1 MPPLVTSSIHRI
13 LSRLVTVERQEL
25 RALLW
30 SFLCFFAL
38 LASYYV
44 LRPVRDE
51 MGVQTGAQNLPWL
64 FSAVFVS
71 MLVLVPFFGWLA
83 GRLPVRRLI
92 LTIYLFFSSNLLFF
106 FFALIINVPRTTVAP
121 VFFVWVSVF
130 NLFVVSVFWSVMAD
144 LYSTESARR
153 LFGFIAAGGSS
164 GAIAGP
170 LFTALLVPSL
180 GLAPV
185 LLVSSGLLLTAMT
198 CFFAVLRTHPRHDRE
213 GAWATILKPRVDER
227 APPSLWVG
235 LTKILQS
242 PYLLGICVYLACY
255 SVLSTMLYSQQMVL
269 IPQVIGSAEERTQLF
284 AWVDFAVNGLTVLT
298 QILLTG
304 RLLAR
309 FGVTVM
315 LVLVPAFNIVGFS
328 VFSLAPILAVLVVFG
343 VLRRAGEFAIAK
355 PTRETLFTVVSKEE
369 KYQAKNVIDTVVHRG
384 GDMASS
390 WFSSILQSAGL
401 TIGETAFAAVP
412 IAVLWLA
419 NGFYLGRHHER
430 LRDRHLHDDH
440 RSSAQEVP

>member
-1 MPPLVTSSIHRI
+1 MPPLTPSSFHRI
-13 LSRLVTVERQEL
+13 LSLVTPVNREEL
-25 RALLW
+25 RGLLW
-30 SFLCFFAL
+30 SFLCFFTL

-71 MLVLVPFFGWLA
+71 MLVLVPLFGWIA

-92 LTIYLFFSSNLLFF
+92 PTIYLFFSSNLFLFF
-106 FFALIINVPRTTVAP
+106 LALISDLPRTTVAP

-164 GAIAGP
+164 GAVAGP
-170 LFTALLVPSL
+170 LFTALMVPFL
-180 GLAPV
+180 GVAPL
-185 LLVSSGLLLTAMT
+185 LLVSIGLLLAAMT
-198 CFFAVLRTHPRHDRE
+198 CFFAVLRTHPRHARE
-213 GAWATILKPRVDER
+213 AGTTILTVEVDER
-227 APPSLWVG
+227 APPSLWIG

-242 PYLLGICVYLACY
+242 RYLLGICLYLACY
-255 SVLSTMLYSQQMVL
+255 SVLSTTLYSQQMVL
-269 IPQVIGSAEERTQLF
+269 VPQVVGSAEERTQLF
-284 AWVDFAVNGLTVLT
+284 AWVDFAVNGLTVLA
-298 QILLTG
+298 QIFLTG
-304 RLLAR
+304 RLLAGL
-309 FGVTVM
+309 GVTAM
-315 LVLVPAFNIVGFS
+315 LVLVPAFNVVGFS
-328 VFSLAPILAVLVVFG
+328 VFGLAPILAVLVVFG

-390 WFSSILQSAGL
+390 WFSNALQSAGL

-419 NGFYLGRHHER
+419 NGFYLGRHHGR
-430 LRDRHLHDDH
+430 IRDGHSRDDH
-440 RSSAQEVP
+440 RASLP

>member
-1 MPPLVTSSIHRI
+1 MLPLTPSSFHRI
-13 LSRLVTVERQEL
+13 LSRFTPVNREEL
-25 RALLW
+25 RGLLW
-30 SFLCFFAL
+30 SFLCFFTL

-51 MGVQTGAQNLPWL
+51 MGVQTGVQNLPWL

-71 MLVLVPFFGWLA
+71 MLVLVPLFGWIA

-92 LTIYLFFSSNLLFF
+92 PTIYLFFSSNLFLFF
-106 FFALIINVPRTTVAP
+106 LALISDLPRTTVAP

-164 GAIAGP
+164 GAVAGP
-170 LFTALLVPSL
+170 LFTALMVPSL
-180 GLAPV
+180 GVAPL
-185 LLVSSGLLLTAMT
+185 LLVSIGLLLAAMT
-198 CFFAVLRTHPRHDRE
+198 CFFAVFRTHSRQARE
-213 GAWATILKPRVDER
+213 GVGTTILKVEVDKC
-227 APPSLWVG
+227 APPSLWIG

-242 PYLLGICVYLACY
+242 RYLLGICLYLACY
-255 SVLSTMLYSQQMVL
+255 SVLSTTLYSQQMVL
-269 IPQVIGSAEERTQLF
+269 VPQMVGSAEERTQLF
-284 AWVDFAVNGLTVLT
+284 AWVDFAVNGLTVLA
-298 QILLTG
+298 QIFLTG
-304 RLLAR
+304 RLLAGL
-309 FGVTVM
+309 GVTAM
-315 LVLVPAFNIVGFS
+315 LVLVPAFNVVGFS
-328 VFSLAPILAVLVVFG
+328 VFGLAPILAVLVVFG

-390 WFSSILQSAGL
+390 WFSNSLQSAGL

-419 NGFYLGRHHER
+419 NGFYLGRHHGR
-430 LRDRHLHDDH
+430 IRDSHSRDDH
-440 RSSAQEVP
+440 RASVP

>member
-1 MPPLVTSSIHRI
+1 MLPLTPSSFHRI
-13 LSRLVTVERQEL
+13 LSRFVPVDRQEL

-30 SFLCFFAL
+30 SFLCFFTL

-71 MLVLVPFFGWLA
+71 MLVLVPLFGWIA

-92 LTIYLFFSSNLLFF
+92 PTVYIFFASNLFLFFL
-106 FFALIINVPRTTVAP
+106 ALISDLPRTTVAP

-164 GAIAGP
+164 GAVAGP
-170 LFTALLVPSL
+170 LFTALMVPSL
-180 GLAPV
+180 GVAPL
-185 LLVSSGLLLTAMT
+185 LLVSIGLLLTAMT
-198 CFFAVLRTHPRHDRE
+198 CFFAVFQTHPRHTRE
-213 GAWATILKPRVDER
+213 GAGATILKARVHES
-227 APPSLWVG
+227 APPSLWIG

-242 PYLLGICVYLACY
+242 RYLLGICLYLACY

-269 IPQVIGSAEERTQLF
+269 VPQMVGSAEERTQLF
-284 AWVDFAVNGLTVLT
+284 AWVDFAVNGLTVLA
-298 QILLTG
+298 QVFLTG
-304 RLLAR
+304 RLLAGL
-309 FGVTVM
+309 GVTAM
-315 LVLVPAFNIVGFS
+315 LVLVPAFNVVGFS
-328 VFSLAPILAVLVVFG
+328 VFGLAPILAVLVVFG

-390 WFSSILQSAGL
+390 WFSNALQSAGL

-419 NGFYLGRHHER
+419 NGFYLGRHHGR
-430 LRDRHLHDDH
+430 LRDGHSHDDP
-440 RSSAQEVP
+440 RSSMQ

>member
-1 MPPLVTSSIHRI
+1 MLPLTPSSFHRI
-13 LSRLVTVERQEL
+13 LSLVTPVNREEL
-25 RALLW
+25 RGLLW
-30 SFLCFFAL
+30 SFLCFFTL

-71 MLVLVPFFGWLA
+71 MLVLVPLFGWIA

-92 LTIYLFFSSNLLFF
+92 PTIYLFFSSNLFLFF
-106 FFALIINVPRTTVAP
+106 LALISDLPRTTVAP
-121 VFFVWVSVF
+121 VFFVWASVF

-144 LYSTESARR
+144 LHSTESARR

-164 GAIAGP
+164 GAVAGP
-170 LFTALLVPSL
+170 LFTALMVPFL
-180 GLAPV
+180 GVAPL
-185 LLVSSGLLLTAMT
+185 LLVSIGLLLAAMT
-198 CFFAVLRTHPRHDRE
+198 CFFAVLRKHPRHARE
-213 GAWATILKPRVDER
+213 AGTTILTVEVDER
-227 APPSLWVG
+227 APPSLWIG

-242 PYLLGICVYLACY
+242 RYLLGICLYLACY
-255 SVLSTMLYSQQMVL
+255 SVLSTTLYSQQMVL
-269 IPQVIGSAEERTQLF
+269 VPQVVGSAEERTQLF
-284 AWVDFAVNGLTVLT
+284 AWVDFAVNGLTVLA
-298 QILLTG
+298 QIFLTG
-304 RLLAR
+304 RLLAGL
-309 FGVTVM
+309 GVTAM
-315 LVLVPAFNIVGFS
+315 LVLVPAFNVVGFS
-328 VFSLAPILAVLVVFG
+328 VFGLAPILAVLVVFG

-390 WFSSILQSAGL
+390 WFSNALQSAGL

-412 IAVLWLA
+412 IAFLWLA
-419 NGFYLGRHHER
+419 NGFYLGRHHGR
-430 LRDRHLHDDH
+430 IRDGHSRDDH
-440 RSSAQEVP
+440 RASLP

>member
-1 MPPLVTSSIHRI
+1 MLPLATSPFHRI
-13 LSRLVTVERQEL
+13 LSRVVSVDRREL

-30 SFLCFFAL
+30 SFLCFFTL

-51 MGVQTGAQNLPWL
+51 MGVQAGAQKLPWL

-71 MLVLVPFFGWLA
+71 MLVLVPLFGWIA

-92 LTIYLFFSSNLLFF
+92 PTVYLFFASNLFLFF
-106 FFALIINVPRTTVAP
+106 LALITDVPRTTVAP

-164 GAIAGP
+164 GAVAGP
-170 LFTALLVPSL
+170 LFTALMVPSL
-180 GLAPV
+180 GVAPL
-185 LLVSSGLLLTAMT
+185 LLVSIGLLLIAMT
-198 CFFAVLRTHPRHDRE
+198 CFFAILQTHPRHDRE
-213 GAWATILKPRVDER
+213 EAGATILKSQIDES
-227 APPSLWVG
+227 APPSLWIG

-242 PYLLGICVYLACY
+242 RYLLGICLYLACY
-255 SVLSTMLYSQQMVL
+255 SVLSTMLYTQQMVL
-269 IPQVIGSAEERTQLF
+269 VPQVVSSAEERTQLF

-298 QILLTG
+298 QVVLTG
-304 RLLAR
+304 RLLVGL
-309 FGVTVM
+309 GVTAM
-315 LVLVPAFNIVGFS
+315 LVLVPAFNVVGFS
-328 VFSLAPILAVLVVFG
+328 VFGLAPILAVLVVFG

-390 WFSSILQSAGL
+390 WFSNVLQSAGF

-419 NGFYLGRHHER
+419 NGFYLGRHHGR
-430 LRDRHLHDDH
+430 LRDRHSHDDH
-440 RSSAQEVP
+440 RSSVQ

>member
-1 MPPLVTSSIHRI
+1 MMPLTPSSFHRI
-13 LSRLVTVERQEL
+13 LSRFTPVNREEL
-25 RALLW
+25 RGLLW
-30 SFLCFFAL
+30 SFLCFFTL

-51 MGVQTGAQNLPWL
+51 MGVQTGVQNLPWL

-71 MLVLVPFFGWLA
+71 MLVLVPLFGWIA

-92 LTIYLFFSSNLLFF
+92 PTIYIFFSSNLFLFF
-106 FFALIINVPRTTVAP
+106 LALISDLPRTTVAP

-164 GAIAGP
+164 GAVAGP
-170 LFTALLVPSL
+170 LFTALMVPFL
-180 GLAPV
+180 GVAPL
-185 LLVSSGLLLTAMT
+185 LLVSIGLLLAAMT
-198 CFFAVLRTHPRHDRE
+198 CFFAVLRTHPRHARE
-213 GAWATILKPRVDER
+213 AGTTILTVEVDER
-227 APPSLWVG
+227 APPSLWIG

-242 PYLLGICVYLACY
+242 RYLLGICLYLACY
-255 SVLSTMLYSQQMVL
+255 SVLSTTLYSQQMVL
-269 IPQVIGSAEERTQLF
+269 VPQVVGSAEERTQLF
-284 AWVDFAVNGLTVLT
+284 AWVDFAVNGLTVLA
-298 QILLTG
+298 QIFLTG
-304 RLLAR
+304 RLLAGL
-309 FGVTVM
+309 GVTAM
-315 LVLVPAFNIVGFS
+315 LVLVPAFNVVGFS
-328 VFSLAPILAVLVVFG
+328 VFGLAPILAVLVVFG

-390 WFSSILQSAGL
+390 WFSNALQSAGL

-419 NGFYLGRHHER
+419 NGFYLGRHHGR
-430 LRDRHLHDDH
+430 IRDGHSRDDH
-440 RSSAQEVP
+440 RASVP

>member
-1 MPPLVTSSIHRI
+1 MPPLATSSIHRI
-13 LSRLVTVERQEL
+13 LSRFVSVDRQEL

-30 SFLCFFAL
+30 SFLCFFTL

-44 LRPVRDE
+44 LRPMRDE

-71 MLVLVPFFGWLA
+71 MLVLVPFFGWIA
-83 GRLPVRRLI
+83 GRLPVHRLI

-106 FFALIINVPRTTVAP
+106 FLALITDVPRTTVAP

-170 LFTALLVPSL
+170 LFTALMVPSL
-180 GLAPV
+180 GLAPL
-185 LLVSSGLLLTAMT
+185 LLVSIGLLLTAMI

-213 GAWATILKPRVDER
+213 GACSTILKPQVDER

-242 PYLLGICVYLACY
+242 RYLLGICVYLACY
-255 SVLSTMLYSQQMVL
+255 SVLSTMLYSQQMILV
-269 IPQVIGSAEERTQLF
+269 PQVVGSPEERTQLF

-298 QILLTG
+298 QVVLTG
-304 RLLAR
+304 RLLAA

-315 LVLVPAFNIVGFS
+315 LVLVPAFNVVGFS

-390 WFSSILQSAGL
+390 WFSNALQSAGL
-401 TIGETAFAAVP
+401 TIGEMAFAAVP
-412 IAVLWLA
+412 IAALWLA

-430 LRDRHLHDDH
+430 LRDRHPRDDH
-440 RSSAQEVP
+440 RSHAQEVP

>member
-1 MPPLVTSSIHRI
+1 MPPLTPSSFHRI
-13 LSRLVTVERQEL
+13 LSLVTPVNREEL
-25 RALLW
+25 RGLLW
-30 SFLCFFAL
+30 SFLCFFTL

-71 MLVLVPFFGWLA
+71 MLVLVPLFGWIA

-92 LTIYLFFSSNLLFF
+92 PTIYLFFSSNLFLFF
-106 FFALIINVPRTTVAP
+106 LALISDLPRTTVAP

-130 NLFVVSVFWSVMAD
+130 NLF
-144 LYSTESARR
+144 ESARR

-164 GAIAGP
+164 GAVAGP
-170 LFTALLVPSL
+170 LFTALMVPFL
-180 GLAPV
+180 GVAPL
-185 LLVSSGLLLTAMT
+185 LLVSIGLLLAAMT
-198 CFFAVLRTHPRHDRE
+198 CFFAVLRTHPRHARE
-213 GAWATILKPRVDER
+213 EAGTTILTVEVDER
-227 APPSLWVG
+227 APPSLWIG

-242 PYLLGICVYLACY
+242 RYLLGICLYLACY
-255 SVLSTMLYSQQMVL
+255 SVLSTTLYSQQMVL
-269 IPQVIGSAEERTQLF
+269 VPQVVGSAEERTQLF
-284 AWVDFAVNGLTVLT
+284 AWVDFAVNGLTVLA
-298 QILLTG
+298 QIFLTG
-304 RLLAR
+304 RLLAGL
-309 FGVTVM
+309 GVTAM
-315 LVLVPAFNIVGFS
+315 LVLVPAFNVVGFS
-328 VFSLAPILAVLVVFG
+328 VFGLAPILAVLVVFG

-390 WFSSILQSAGL
+390 WFSNALQSAGL
-401 TIGETAFAAVP
+401 TISETAFAAVP

-419 NGFYLGRHHER
+419 NGFYLGRHHGR
-430 LRDRHLHDDH
+430 IRDGHSRDDH
-440 RSSAQEVP
+440 RASVP